1 MRRHFFH
8 YLILLLVFAAG
19 LFGFGYFRFRPQ
31 MQLVVVGL
39 TVLSY
44 IAWGVIHH
52 HFEDRL
58 RREVIGEYFLIGVLV
73 FVMFALT
80 LLR

>member
-1 MRRHFFH
+1 MRKHFFH

-19 LFGFGYFRFRPQ
+19 LFGFSYFRFRPQ
-31 MQLVVVGL
+31 LQLAVVGL
-39 TVLSY
+39 TVLGY
-44 IAWGVIHH
+44 ITWGIVHH

-58 RREVIGEYFLIGVLV
+58 RSEVVGEYVLIGILV
-73 FVMFALT
+73 FVMFALI